1 MKQKVRQFLAVV
13 SMISMLGGCAAP
25 EQSAEIPFSTE
36 VEDIVD
42 ASSTEPEKTVEIVE
56 KAAIGARPMLI
67 QTSIKTE
74 NDNTIPKVS
83 PYTVSSDL
91 SNIDNL
97 WQFYNLQQGGE
108 IADKLAKNGFVVTGN
123 AGAEFFEIYEENR
136 YEMIPNFV
144 TVDSLMHTYHLYF
157 AYLLKNIEKEYLSDA
172 LIGLSKRMLENSQ
185 TQYKALKGTEWE
197 SAAKRNVAFF
207 TVGSMLLDSTTAID
221 SDVEE
226 IVSYELNHIRQAQGI
241 DISQIS
247 SEMEDYSQ
255 YIPRGYYEG
264 DEQLEQ
270 YFKAMMWYGRMH
282 FTQKEEDMDRSAL
295 LMTLALSDDAQAYG
309 LWESIYA
316 VTSFFAGASDDL
328 SVCEYATVLQEAY
341 GMNCTVGSLAGNAD
355 AFLKF
360 HSGTAA
366 LRAPQINSIPIW
378 EEEENVIAG
387 FRFMGQRFTIDAAVM
402 QRLIYKNVGS
412 NSAGD
417 NRMLPD
423 ALDVPAAFGS
433 DMALKLLEEQG
444 DTSYAGYLEAMEKLR
459 AGFAQENTTLWSASL
474 YAGWLHTL
482 RPLLNVKGEGYPMF
496 MQNEEWLKKDLECFA
511 GSYAE
516 LKHDTVLYAKQ
527 VYAEMGGGG
536 TIEEPDDRG
545 YVEPEPLVYERFAA
559 LASQTAQGLKKYKM
573 LDAADEENLLRLQ
586 EIAKQL
592 FVISNKELQEELLTD
607 EEFEFIRAYGGYI
620 EHFWNEAAKRASDDE
635 TVNTLKYP
643 AAIVTDIATD
653 PDRGQVLE
661 VATGNPSE
669 IYVAVRVD
677 GTIKIAR
684 GSVYSFYQFSWPM
697 NDRLTDTKWRQMM
710 GIEMNDE
717 GRYNQDKTIVKPSW
731 TESYRYHDAWE

>member
-1 MKQKVRQFLAVV
+1 MKRKIKQFSAAVLI
-13 SMISMLGGCAAP
+13 ISMLGGCAAP
-25 EQSAEIPFSTE
+25 KQSEEISFSRE
-36 VEDIVD
+36 AQE
-42 ASSTEPEKTVEIVE
+42 TVEVPAVEQTESVKIAE
-56 KAAIGARPMLI
+56 KAAVGARPMLI
-67 QTSIKTE
+67 QTATKTE
-74 NDNTIPKVS
+74 NNNVIPKVA
-83 PYTVSSDL
+83 PYTVSPDL
-91 SNIDNL
+91 SNLENL
-97 WQFYNLQQGGE
+97 WQFYSLQQGGE
-108 IADKLAKNGFVVTGN
+108 MADKLAKNGFVVSGS
-123 AGAEFFEIYEENR
+123 AGTEFFEIYEANR

-157 AYLLKNIEKEYLSDA
+157 AYLLKNIEKQYLSDA
-172 LIGLSKRMLENSQ
+172 LVALSKRMLENSQ
-185 TQYKALKGTEWE
+185 TQYKALKGSEWE
-197 SAAKRNVAFF
+197 NAAKRNVAFF
-207 TVGSMLLDSTTAID
+207 TVGSVLLDSNTVID

-226 IVSYELNHIRQAQGI
+226 MVSYELNSIHQAQGI
-241 DISQIS
+241 GISQIS

-264 DEQLEQ
+264 NEQLER

-295 LMTLALSDDAQAYG
+295 LMTLALSDDAQAFQ

-328 SVCEYATVLQEAY
+328 GVCEYAPVLQEAY
-341 GMNCTVGSLAGNAD
+341 GANRTVDSLAGNAD

-360 HSGTAA
+360 HNGTAA

-378 EEEENVIAG
+378 EDEENVISG

-402 QRLIYKNVGS
+402 QRLVYKNVG
-412 NSAGD
+412 NNNAGEK
-417 NRMLPD
+417 RMLPD
-423 ALDVPAAFGS
+423 VLDVPAALGS
-433 DMALKLLEEQG
+433 DMALTLLEEQG
-444 DTSYAGYLEAMEKLR
+444 ATSYAGYSEAMEKLR
-459 AGFAQENTTLWSASL
+459 AGLAQENTALWSASL

-482 RPLLNVKGEGYPMF
+482 RPLLDVKGEGYPIF

-527 VYAEMGGGG
+527 VYAEMGGG
-536 TIEEPDDRG
+536 IEEEPDDRG

-559 LASQTAQGLKKYKM
+559 LASQTAEGLKKYGM
-573 LDAADEENLLRLQ
+573 LDTADEESLSRLH

-592 FVISNKELQEELLTD
+592 FTISNKELQEELLID

-620 EHFWNEAAKRASDDE
+620 EHFWYEAARHESDGE
-635 TVNTLKYP
+635 TVNALQYP
-643 AAIVTDIATD
+643 AAVVTDIATD
-653 PDRGQVLE
+653 PDNGLALE
-661 VATGNPSE
+661 IATGSPST
-669 IYVAVRVD
+669 IYVAVKVD
-677 GTIKIAR
+677 GITKIAR
-684 GSVYSFYQFSWPM
+684 GSVFSFYQFPWPS

-710 GIEMNDE
+710 GIELDE
-717 GRYNQDKTIVKPSW
+717 DGNYSQDRPIAKPDW

>member
-108 IADKLAKNGFVVTGN
+108 IADKLAENGFVVTGN

-316 VTSFFAGASDDL
+316 VTSFFAGG
-328 SVCEYATVLQEAY
+328 E
-341 GMNCTVGSLAGNAD
+341 
-355 AFLKF
+355 
-360 HSGTAA
+360 
-366 LRAPQINSIPIW
+366 
-378 EEEENVIAG
+378 
-387 FRFMGQRFTIDAAVM
+387 
-402 QRLIYKNVGS
+402 
-412 NSAGD
+412 
-417 NRMLPD
+417 
-423 ALDVPAAFGS
+423 
-433 DMALKLLEEQG
+433 LE
-444 DTSYAGYLEAMEKLR
+444 
-459 AGFAQENTTLWSASL
+459 
-474 YAGWLHTL
+474 
-482 RPLLNVKGEGYPMF
+482 
-496 MQNEEWLKKDLECFA
+496 
-511 GSYAE
+511 
-516 LKHDTVLYAKQ
+516 
-527 VYAEMGGGG
+527 
-536 TIEEPDDRG
+536 
-545 YVEPEPLVYERFAA
+545 
-559 LASQTAQGLKKYKM
+559 
-573 LDAADEENLLRLQ
+573 
-586 EIAKQL
+586 
-592 FVISNKELQEELLTD
+592 
-607 EEFEFIRAYGGYI
+607 
-620 EHFWNEAAKRASDDE
+620 
-635 TVNTLKYP
+635 
-643 AAIVTDIATD
+643 
-653 PDRGQVLE
+653 
-661 VATGNPSE
+661 
-669 IYVAVRVD
+669 
-677 GTIKIAR
+677 
-684 GSVYSFYQFSWPM
+684 
-697 NDRLTDTKWRQMM
+697 RLTRKL
-710 GIEMNDE
+710 GIFW
-717 GRYNQDKTIVKPSW
+717 K
-731 TESYRYHDAWE
+731 

>member
-172 LIGLSKRMLENSQ
+172 LVGLSKRMLENSQ

-328 SVCEYATVLQEAY
+328 SVCEYAPVLQEAY
-341 GMNCTVGSLAGNAD
+341 SMNCTVGGLAGNAD

-559 LASQTAQGLKKYKM
+559 LASQTAQALKKYKM
-573 LDAADEENLLRLQ
+573 LDTADEENLLRLQ

>member
-108 IADKLAKNGFVVTGN
+108 IADKLAENGFVVTGN

-328 SVCEYATVLQEAY
+328 SVCEYAPVLQEAY
-341 GMNCTVGSLAGNAD
+341 SMNCTVGGLAGNAD

-423 ALDVPAAFGS
+423 VLDVPAAFGS
-433 DMALKLLEEQG
+433 DMALKLLEKQG

-677 GTIKIAR
+677 GTIKIAK

>member
-1 MKQKVRQFLAVV
+1 
-13 SMISMLGGCAAP
+13 MLGGCAAP

-108 IADKLAKNGFVVTGN
+108 IADKLAENGFVVTGN

-328 SVCEYATVLQEAY
+328 SVCEYAPVLQEAY
-341 GMNCTVGSLAGNAD
+341 SMNCTVGGLAGNAD

-423 ALDVPAAFGS
+423 VLDVPAAFGS
-433 DMALKLLEEQG
+433 DMALKLLEKQG

-496 MQNEEWLKKDLECFA
+496 MQNEEWVKKDLECFA

-677 GTIKIAR
+677 GTIKIAK

>member
-172 LIGLSKRMLENSQ
+172 LVGLSKRMLENSQ

-328 SVCEYATVLQEAY
+328 SVCEYAPVLQEAY
-341 GMNCTVGSLAGNAD
+341 SMNCTVGGLAGNAD